1 MSTTAHA
8 ATAIRPFQVD
18 IRDTTLED
26 LRRRLASTRL
36 PSRELVAD
44 RSQGVQLETI
54 KRSSATG
61 RTSTTCTGARRG

>member
-26 LRRRLASTRL
+26 LRIIQKPMFCCNKPCVNMFSEFTFIIFFKDFFIHFVIFNC
-36 PSRELVAD
+36 SHYF
-44 RSQGVQLETI
+44 
-54 KRSSATG
+54 
-61 RTSTTCTGARRG
+61 